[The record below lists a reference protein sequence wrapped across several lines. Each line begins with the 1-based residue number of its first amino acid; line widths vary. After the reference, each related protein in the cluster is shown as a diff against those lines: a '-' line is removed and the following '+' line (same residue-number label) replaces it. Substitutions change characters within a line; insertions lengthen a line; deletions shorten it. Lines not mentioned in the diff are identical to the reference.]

1 MLGPD
6 EPGKAARIDL
16 ARERAPAEPA
26 CGMMTPVCPPG
37 SQLPAVALSVVVP
50 VYNES
55 HRLPATLERVAAY
68 LALRDRTFEV
78 LVVDDGSTDGT
89 AQAARVTLGRLGI
102 RGQVLRHEP
111 NRGKGAS
118 VRRGMLAAGGRQVLF
133 TDADLS
139 TPIEEIER
147 LEAALGTGAHVAI
160 GSRAIDRSTVEK
172 RQNPLRD
179 GLGRLFNLVVRTAV
193 LPGIRDSQCGF
204 KLFAGDAVEPIF
216 SRQRIDGFG
225 FDVEALAIARALGYS
240 IAEVPVRWINDP
252 DSRVGVLQGAKAFL
266 DPLRVRVRLSRGD
279 YRVAPEPGSIPRS
292 PRGS

>member
-1 MLGPD
+1 
-6 EPGKAARIDL
+6 
-16 ARERAPAEPA
+16 
-26 CGMMTPVCPPG
+26 MMTSGVTVHGPE
-37 SQLPAVALSVVVP
+37 LPAVGLSVVVP

-68 LALRDRTFEV
+68 LGRRDQTFEV

-89 AQAARVTLGRLGI
+89 TEAARAAIRRLGI
-102 RGQVLRHEP
+102 HGQVLRHEP

-118 VRRGMLAAGGRQVLF
+118 VRRGMLAARGQQVLF

-147 LEAALGTGAHVAI
+147 LEAALGAGAQVAI

-172 RQNPLRD
+172 RQSRLRD
-179 GLGRLFNLVVRTAV
+179 GLGRVFNLVVRAAV

-204 KLFAGDAVEPIF
+204 KLFTGGVVEPIF

-225 FDVEALAIARALGYS
+225 FDVEALAIARLLGYS

-252 DSRVGVLQGAKAFL
+252 DSRVGLLQGARAFL
-266 DPLRVRVRLSRGD
+266 DPLRVRVRLSRGAYHRHKAGD
-279 YRVAPEPGSIPRS
+279 RAVQ
-292 PRGS
+292 